1 MPDATTSA
9 LLSARERPA
18 RPYVM
23 LQRWERLAFLHW
35 RWDPDVIQRT
45 LPPGLTVDTFQDS
58 AWLAIV
64 PFFMRGIRPRF
75 CPPVPG
81 ISDFLELNVRTY
93 VRDAQGRHGVW
104 FYSLDCDQPLAVWT
118 ARTFFHLP
126 YQHARMSATIE
137 ERGSVLECAG
147 PPALSEVHRP
157 AESSRGLEHSKTLP
171 RTKQTQIDYACH
183 RRGEPAASR
192 YRFQL
197 ADETRHA
204 EPGTLE
210 FFLAERYLL
219 LSQTPRGLRCGQVH
233 HTPYPLA
240 EVTLNSWDVNPLLQ
254 AGFED
259 PKRPP
264 DHVIGSP
271 GVDVLIYALTP

>member
-1 MPDATTSA
+1 MSTLDVRQQPQRS
-9 LLSARERPA
+9 P
-18 RPYVM
+18 VM
-23 LQRWERLAFLHW
+23 YQRWEKLAFLHW
-35 RWDPDVIQRT
+35 RWAPEIIQRT
-45 LPPGLTVDTFQDS
+45 LPAGLTVDTFQGD

-93 VRDAQGRHGVW
+93 VRAAQGRHGVW
-104 FYSLDCDQPLAVWT
+104 FYSLDCDQPLAVCT

-126 YQHARMSATIE
+126 YQHARMSA
-137 ERGSVLECAG
+137 
-147 PPALSEVHRP
+147 PQSE
-157 AESSRGLEHSKTLP
+157 GW
-171 RTKQTQIDYACH
+171 IDYHCQ
-183 RRGEPAASR
+183 RRGESPSRFR
-192 YRFQL
+192 YRLNAQ
-197 ADETRHA
+197 TRLA

-240 EVTLNSWDVNPLLQ
+240 DVELDTWDVNPLLQ
-254 AGFED
+254 AGFD
-259 PKRPP
+259 NPNRPP
-264 DHVIGSP
+264 DHLIGSP
-271 GVDVLIYALTP
+271 GVDVKVYALTR

>member
-9 LLSARERPA
+9 LLAARERPA
-18 RPYVM
+18 RPHVM

-45 LPPGLTVDTFQDS
+45 LPPGLTVDTFQGE

-104 FYSLDCDQPLAVWT
+104 FYSLDCDQSLAVWT

-126 YQHARMSATIE
+126 YQHARMSATV
-137 ERGSVLECAG
+137 SG
-147 PPALSEVHRP
+147 PKV
-157 AESSRGLEHSKTLP
+157 
-171 RTKQTQIDYACH
+171 DYHCQ
-183 RRGEPAASR
+183 RRHEPAKSR
-192 YRFQL
+192 FTWSLDQR
-197 ADETRHA
+197 TRHA

-233 HTPYPLA
+233 HKPYPLA
-240 EVTLNSWDVNPLLQ
+240 DVTLESWDVNPLLQ
-254 AGFED
+254 AGFD
-259 PKRPP
+259 DLKRPP
-264 DHVIGSP
+264 DHLIGSP
-271 GVDVLIYALTP
+271 GVDVRIYALTP

>member
-9 LLSARERPA
+9 LLAARERPA
-18 RPYVM
+18 RPHVM

-35 RWDPDVIQRT
+35 RWDTDVIQRT
-45 LPPGLTVDTFQDS
+45 LPPGLTVDTFQGE

-64 PFFMRGIRPRF
+64 PFFMRSIRPRF

-104 FYSLDCDQPLAVWT
+104 FYSLDCDQSLAVWT

-126 YQHARMSATIE
+126 YQHACMSATVSGQKVDYHCQRRDE
-137 ERGSVLECAG
+137 PV
-147 PPALSEVHRP
+147 
-157 AESSRGLEHSKTLP
+157 SSRFTWSLD
-171 RTKQTQIDYACH
+171 QQ
-183 RRGEPAASR
+183 
-192 YRFQL
+192 
-197 ADETRHA
+197 TRHA

-240 EVTLNSWDVNPLLQ
+240 EVTLDSWDVNPLLQ

-264 DHVIGSP
+264 DHVTGSP
-271 GVDVLIYALTP
+271 GVDVRIYALTL

>member
-9 LLSARERPA
+9 LLSAREPPA
-18 RPYVM
+18 RPHVM

-75 CPPVPG
+75 CPAVPG

-104 FYSLDCDQPLAVWT
+104 FYSLDCDQSLAVWT

-126 YQHARMSATIE
+126 YQHARMSATV
-137 ERGSVLECAG
+137 SG
-147 PPALSEVHRP
+147 PRV
-157 AESSRGLEHSKTLP
+157 
-171 RTKQTQIDYACH
+171 DYHCQRLH
-183 RRGEPAASR
+183 EPAKSR
-192 YRFQL
+192 FTWSLDQQ
-197 ADETRHA
+197 TRHA

-233 HTPYPLA
+233 HKPYPLA
-240 EVTLNSWDVNPLLQ
+240 DVTLESWDVNPLLQ
-254 AGFED
+254 AGFDD

-264 DHVIGSP
+264 DHLIGSP